1 MIIMK
6 IEGLG
11 SWVVVTF
18 LFSVVVVVVVVVI
31 FTVML
36 KRLKLLKLM

>member
-18 LFSVVVVVVVVVI
+18 LFSVVVVVVVVI